1 MAGGDVD
8 RAQRAEMDDL
18 KRDGGGRR
26 RSLAE
31 MHRDA
36 VAGDDLGGRQGK
48 VTAGEALVVAD
59 DHAARQLS
67 RLEGVAQILGK
78 PLGAAAQ
85 VVEGI
90 VLTDLAAPAVS
101 AENDVCHGF
110 VSVVIGNR

>member
-1 MAGGDVD
+1 
-8 RAQRAEMDDL
+8 MDDL

-48 VTAGEALVVAD
+48 VATGEALVVAD

-78 PLGAAAQ
+78 PLRAAPQ

-90 VLTDLAAPAVS
+90 VLTDLAAPAVG